1 MKGELTIN
9 GKDAYMEWGVSMG
22 EGFLDVIEAPLS
34 MKAFVES
41 SSRLEHG
48 KTIITETARMDSR
61 EITLTF
67 YIKGAS
73 ADDYRIRMNQFVN
86 ELYKGTLRLSIPV
99 RSDEV
104 YKLVYLGKSIT
115 YKVSRDSTFSKF
127 SARFCEPNPVDRK

>member
-22 EGFLDVIEAPLS
+22 EGFLDVIEAPLP